1 MSCAAL
7 WPERLQNGAK
17 CANSRRRF
25 QGPVA
30 GSGRI
35 PNNHAMVQ
43 ANSGTMQGRG
53 PAYAARLLSHGI
65 QPTQQRLRIA
75 EALLATAQHLTAEQ
89 LLALLRQR
97 GARVSKATLYN
108 NLKLFAER
116 GLIRELLLD
125 GSRSWFDSNVE
136 PHYHFQDVETGLLTD
151 VGVADVSFLRL
162 PSPPPGMEVAGIDL
176 VIRLRPSRR

>member
-1 MSCAAL
+1 MI
-7 WPERLQNGAK
+7 Q
-17 CANSRRRF
+17 
-25 QGPVA
+25 A
-30 GSGRI
+30 GKLASEPGI
-35 PNNHAMVQ
+35 PNNPQMLQPIQSLSPGA
-43 ANSGTMQGRG
+43 RPP
-53 PAYAARLLSHGI
+53 PADRLLAHGI

-75 EALLATAQHLTAEQ
+75 EVLLAVDQHLTAEQ
-89 LLALLRQR
+89 LLAALRAR

-125 GSRSWFDSNVE
+125 GTRSWFDSNVQ
-136 PHYHFQDVETGLLTD
+136 PHYHFQDLETGALTD
-151 VGVADVSFLRL
+151 VAVAEVAFQHL

>member
-1 MSCAAL
+1 MPSTQGL
-7 WPERLQNGAK
+7 PPGAK
-17 CANSRRRF
+17 
-25 QGPVA
+25 PV
-30 GSGRI
+30 
-35 PNNHAMVQ
+35 HAD
-43 ANSGTMQGRG
+43 
-53 PAYAARLLSHGI
+53 RLLAYGI

-75 EALLATAQHLTAEQ
+75 EVLLAVDQHLTAEQ
-89 LLALLRQR
+89 LLAALRGR

-125 GSRSWFDSNVE
+125 GTRSWFDSNVQ
-136 PHYHFQDVETGLLTD
+136 PHYHFQDLETGALTD
-151 VGVADVSFLRL
+151 VAVSEVAFQHL

>member
-1 MSCAAL
+1 MSGQGAVYS
-7 WPERLQNGAK
+7 ERLLA
-17 CANSRRRF
+17 
-25 QGPVA
+25 
-30 GSGRI
+30 
-35 PNNHAMVQ
+35 
-43 ANSGTMQGRG
+43 
-53 PAYAARLLSHGI
+53 HGI

-75 EALLATAQHLTAEQ
+75 EVLLASAQHLTAEQ
-89 LLALLRQR
+89 LLASLRQR

-125 GSRSWFDSNVE
+125 GSRSWFDSNVQ
-136 PHYHFQDVETGLLTD
+136 PHYHFQDLETGALMD
-151 VGVADVSFLRL
+151 VGVAEVAFEHL

>member
-1 MSCAAL
+1 M
-7 WPERLQNGAK
+7 LQATSG
-17 CANSRRRF
+17 STQG
-25 QGPVA
+25 QGPA
-30 GSGRI
+30 
-35 PNNHAMVQ
+35 HAD
-43 ANSGTMQGRG
+43 
-53 PAYAARLLSHGI
+53 RLLAHGI

-75 EALLATAQHLTAEQ
+75 EVLLANPQHLTAEQ
-89 LLALLRQR
+89 VLVALRQR

-125 GSRSWFDSNVE
+125 GSRSWFDSNVQ
-136 PHYHFQDVETGLLTD
+136 PHYHFQNLDTGALTD
-151 VGVADVSFLRL
+151 VGVSEVAFEHL